1 MNFLAGVGRLFLAF
15 LWHTGRLAVFAGQAL
30 SHCVRPPFFPRLI
43 LRQLVDIGYFSL
55 PVVGLTAI
63 FTGMVLA
70 LQTHTGFAGFAAESA
85 VAHVVMLSMTREL
98 GPVLAGLMVAG
109 RIGAAMAAEIGT
121 MRVTEQV
128 DALVTLSTNPFKY
141 LIAPRMIAA
150 LVALPCLVVVDDI
163 IGVFGGFLVGV
174 YNLGFN
180 PAVYLHDTWDSLG
193 TEDVVSG
200 LIKAAVFGFIVA
212 LMGCY
217 NGYHSQGGAQGV
229 GRATTNA
236 VVSSSILILTLDY
249 VVTALFFS
257 R

>member
-1 MNFLAGVGRLFLAF
+1 MNFLAAIGRMFLAF
-15 LWHTGRLAVFAGQAL
+15 LFHVGRLAMFAGVAL

-43 LRQLVDIGYFSL
+43 GRQFVEIGYFSL

-70 LQTHTGFAGFAAESA
+70 LQTSSGFASYVAESA
-85 VAHVVMLSMTREL
+85 VAKVVLLSMTREL

-121 MRVTEQV
+121 MRVTEQI
-128 DALVTLSTNPFKY
+128 DALTTLSTNPFKY
-141 LIAPRMIAA
+141 LVTPRVIAA
-150 LVALPCLVVVDDI
+150 VVALPALVVIDDV

-180 PAVYLHDTWDSLG
+180 PAVYLHDTWESLR
-193 TEDVVSG
+193 TLDVVSG
-200 LIKAAVFGFIVA
+200 LIKAAIFGFVIA

-217 NGYHSQGGAQGV
+217 NGYHSKGGAQGV

-236 VVSSSILILTLDY
+236 VVSASILILTLDY
-249 VVTALFFS
+249 VVTALFF